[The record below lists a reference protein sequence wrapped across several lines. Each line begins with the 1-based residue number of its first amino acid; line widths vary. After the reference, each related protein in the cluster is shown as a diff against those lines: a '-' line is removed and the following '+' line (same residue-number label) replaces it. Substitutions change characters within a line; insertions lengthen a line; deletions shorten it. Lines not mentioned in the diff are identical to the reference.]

1 MTGWDNF
8 FVAEVGASA
17 ALAGL
22 IFVGV
27 SINLA
32 KILEYATLPERALE
46 ALLALF
52 AVLFV
57 SSLILIPGQSLT
69 LVGIELLGLGLIVWI
84 VVLRLQINNMRRIK
98 AEFRRSFL
106 PVVIVGQAATISF
119 VLAGIITLAW
129 GSNGLYVVVPATLL
143 SFCFAFIDAWVLLIE
158 INR

>member
-1 MTGWDNF
+1 MAGWDNF

-32 KILEYATLPERALE
+32 KILAYATLPERALE

-57 SSLILIPGQSLT
+57 SSLMLIPGQSLA
-69 LVGIELLGLGLIVWI
+69 LVGIELLGLGLLAWI
-84 VVLRLQINNMRRIK
+84 LVLRLQINNIRRVK

-106 PVVIVGQAATISF
+106 PVMIVGQTATFSF
-119 VLAGIITLAW
+119 IITGFLTLIW
-129 GSNGLYVVVPATLL
+129 GSNGLYFVVPATLL
-143 SFCFAFIDAWVLLIE
+143 CFCFAFIDAWVLLIE

>member
-1 MTGWDNF
+1 MAGWDNF
-8 FVAEVGASA
+8 FIAEVGASA

-32 KILEYATLPERALE
+32 KILAYASLPERALE

-52 AVLFV
+52 AVLFA
-57 SSLILIPGQSLT
+57 SSLMLIPGQSLA
-69 LVGIELLGLGLIVWI
+69 LVGAELLGLGLIIWI
-84 VVLRLQINNMRRIK
+84 AILRLQINNIRRMK

-106 PVVIVGQAATISF
+106 PVVVVGQAATFSF
-119 VLAGIITLAW
+119 IVTGFLTLVW
-129 GSNGLYVVVPATLL
+129 GSNGLYFVVPATLL